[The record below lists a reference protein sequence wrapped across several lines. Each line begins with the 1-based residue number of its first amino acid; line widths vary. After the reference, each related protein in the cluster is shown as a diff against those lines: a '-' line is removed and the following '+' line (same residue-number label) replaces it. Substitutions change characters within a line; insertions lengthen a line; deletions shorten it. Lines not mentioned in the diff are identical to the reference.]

1 MNASMSK
8 TTSEGRLVVG
18 MHHGSGNGRVARER
32 LSGMEALRR
41 LKDVG
46 DRQRREQR
54 ERGLDLGLEAAPSV
68 QDRTISL
75 FSRGEY
81 PAFAGINTFTKAPYC
96 ENIRDVG
103 KYDVAVVGAP
113 FDMGTTYRAGAR
125 FGPQAVRRISA
136 LYDAYSPD
144 MGVDLMEEID
154 ICDVG
159 DIYVIPSNIEK
170 TFDQVDLAISYIHEQ
185 GAFPVIIGGDHSI
198 GYPDVRAIAPHVG
211 KLGIIH
217 FDRHIYIAERT
228 MDERMHTTPWF
239 HATDIPNA
247 PPSNLVQIGIG
258 GWIGNRPGIEVAQ
271 DRDTT
276 VISISDV
283 EELGVEGAMEIALEC
298 AWKDADAVFLS
309 FDIDCVDPG
318 FAPGTGTP
326 EPGGL
331 LPREALKALRKVARE
346 GICGFE
352 VVEIAPEY
360 DHSDVTAQLGAR
372 AIMDVLGTLV
382 EEGHLGTRPARKE
395 REQRRA
401 EQGKAGLA

>member
-1 MNASMSK
+1 
-8 TTSEGRLVVG
+8 
-18 MHHGSGNGRVARER
+18 
-32 LSGMEALRR
+32 
-41 LKDVG
+41 
-46 DRQRREQR
+46 
-54 ERGLDLGLEAAPSV
+54 
-68 QDRTISL
+68 
-75 FSRGEY
+75 
-81 PAFAGINTFTKAPYC
+81 
-96 ENIRDVG
+96 
-103 KYDVAVVGAP
+103 
-113 FDMGTTYRAGAR
+113 MGTTYRAGAR

-136 LYDAYSPD
+136 LYDFYSPD
-144 MGVDLMEEID
+144 MGVDLIEELD
-154 ICDVG
+154 LCDAG

-170 TFDQVDLAISYIHEQ
+170 TFDQIDLAVSFIHRQ
-185 GAFPVIIGGDHSI
+185 GVFPVIIGGDHSV
-198 GYPDVRAIAPHVG
+198 GYPDVRAIAPHIGG

-217 FDRHIYIAERT
+217 FDRHIDLSERT

-258 GWIGNRPGIEVAQ
+258 GWIGNRSGIKVAQ
-271 DRDTT
+271 EHDTT

-331 LPREALKALRKVARE
+331 LPREALKALRMVARE
-346 GICGFE
+346 GICGME

-360 DHSDVTAQLGAR
+360 DVSDTTAQLGAR

-382 EEGHLGTRPARKE
+382 EEGHLGTRPTRQE
-395 REQRRA
+395 RERGGT
-401 EQGKAGLA
+401 EES